1 MSFAPSIGTTADVLI
16 RPLIIIALASF
27 VERLAF
33 CSVPFRSAATAS
45 TTLTEEFTEA
55 PSIRSI
61 QEGLHRQKVD
71 DALETWQGD
80 GFADVA
86 GMVHRKS
93 DSDGFEPMT
102 YGEITPNGAR
112 TVARALKIDSM
123 HIAPVVFADLGSG
136 VGKLVVQAY
145 LEWPCVVEAIG
156 IELAPCRSRCAVES
170 WGNFRASGKA
180 ASLRAGALEMC
191 RFRTRKRLRKAQLAS
206 YVPPVQFLEGDF
218 LEADLT
224 DVTHLYVSSLCLSG
238 GTLRRLAGKLNAHA
252 PKLQAVATLRPFPG
266 GLKDFYTARSVLA
279 EMSWSEL
286 EGTRVTVYRKRI
298 K

>member
-1 MSFAPSIGTTADVLI
+1 MLLAPLIEPTGDVLF

-27 VERLAF
+27 VERLTF
-33 CSVPFRSAATAS
+33 CFVPLCSAAAAFK
-45 TTLTEEFTEA
+45 TLTET
-55 PSIRSI
+55 PLVRSV

-80 GFADVA
+80 GFVDVA

-93 DSDGFEPMT
+93 DTDGFEPMT

-112 TVARALKIDSM
+112 TVARALRIDSI
-123 HIAPVVFADLGSG
+123 HIPPVVFADLGSG

-145 LEWPCVVEAIG
+145 LEWPCVVQAIG
-156 IELAPCRSRCAVES
+156 IELAPCRSRCAIES
-170 WGNFRASGKA
+170 WRNFQASGKVE
-180 ASLRAGALEMC
+180 SLRAGALEMC
-191 RFRTRKRLRKAQLAS
+191 RFRRRQRLRKLELAS
-206 YVPPVQFLEGDF
+206 CMSPVELLEGDF

-238 GTLRRLAGKLNAHA
+238 GTLRRLAERLTAHA
-252 PKLQAVATLRPFPG
+252 PKLQAVATLRPFRG
-266 GLKDFYTARSVLA
+266 GLKGFYVAASVSA

-286 EGTRVTVYRKRI
+286 QGTRVTVYRKRI